1 MRIVAVM
8 LALVSAVGMAQTA
21 APVAAP
27 AQNAVPPGFTT
38 SFPPDPGK
46 TLLPLPEGHTWTPL
60 WPDGAPGQQG
70 NEVIDIPA
78 VSVFLPK
85 ENPTH
90 SLVVVAPG
98 GGYVHLAVKHEGY
111 DIVQWLNDHDVAA
124 VLLRYRLG
132 PKYHHPIEL
141 GDAQRAI
148 RFARSHAAEWGV
160 DTSHIGMWG
169 FSAGG
174 HLTSSAG
181 THFDAGNASASDPID
196 RVSSRPDFL
205 VLAYPVISW
214 DPTVMHAG
222 SKKYLLGENPDPAT
236 VTLMS
241 SELQVTAQTPPTFL
255 FSTTDDKTVPIAN
268 SVLFYSAL
276 VKNKVPV
283 EMHIFRHGAHGAGLA
298 TTNPELSVWP
308 DLLLKWL
315 KENGWAQ

>member
-1 MRIVAVM
+1 MRLVALLLAAVSTVAV
-8 LALVSAVGMAQTA
+8 AQTA
-21 APVAAP
+21 TPAAAP
-27 AQNAVPPGFTT
+27 AQNALPPGVTV
-38 SFPPDPGK
+38 SFPPGPGQ
-46 TLLPLPEGHTWTPL
+46 TILPLPEGHVWTPL
-60 WPDGAPGQQG
+60 WPNGAPGQQG
-70 NEVIDIPA
+70 NEDIDIPA

-85 ENPTH
+85 TNPTH

-98 GGYVHLAVKHEGY
+98 GGYVHLAMKHEGY
-111 DIVQWLNDHDVAA
+111 DVCQWLNDHGIAA
-124 VLLRYRLG
+124 VMLRYRLG

-181 THFDAGNASASDPID
+181 THFDAGNAAASDPME

-214 DPTVMHAG
+214 DPAVMHAG
-222 SKKYLLGENPDPAT
+222 SKKYLLGDTPDPAL

-241 SELQVTAQTPPTFL
+241 NELQVTPQTPPTFL

-268 SVLFYSAL
+268 SILFYSAL

-298 TTNPELSVWP
+298 PTNPELNVWP